1 MAEKAQQEPTMEEI
15 LSSIRKIIS
24 DDGVPQETTQTEA
37 PAQAESFQMSDE
49 ADDLD
54 DLSFDDDAFDAPL
67 PKDEAG
73 VLEALTAEPDAAFN
87 DDVFEVDS
95 EEEVFEA
102 SNDTYD
108 ELPPLDDL
116 SSFEVEERLD
126 DGIVETA
133 TFEAPEFDAPEFEIE
148 DNTPAAPFEAFE
160 PEPVIEEIAPE
171 PIYAAEPPAEPELE
185 PAFTEEPRPMAATSL
200 TDDKTAAAA
209 AGSLSKLFSK
219 VEFGEEAGGNN
230 TIEGLVREML
240 RPMLKEWLDENLPG
254 IVDKHVEAEVKR
266 IASRA
271 G

>member
-24 DDGVPQETTQTEA
+24 DDGPPEDTSAAEPQGETVAFEVRDDDTGD
-37 PAQAESFQMSDE
+37 F
-49 ADDLD
+49 DDLA
-54 DLSFDDDAFDAPL
+54 FDDDDTFEATL
-67 PKDEAG
+67 PDGEAS
-73 VLEALTAEPDAAFN
+73 VLEALTAAPDETFN
-87 DDVFEVDS
+87 DDVFDTEPV
-95 EEEVFEA
+95 EFEA
-102 SNDTYD
+102 SEDSFD

-116 SSFEVEERLD
+116 SSFEIDEPQD
-126 DGIVETA
+126 DGIVEA
-133 TFEAPEFDAPEFEIE
+133 AAFEAPIPEPEPEIE
-148 DNTPAAPFEAFE
+148 DLTAFAPEPEPEVENIPEPVFVAEPAPE
-160 PEPVIEEIAPE
+160 PEPVIEEEVA
-171 PIYAAEPPAEPELE
+171 
-185 PAFTEEPRPMAATSL
+185 PMAASTL

-209 AGSLSKLFSK
+209 AGSLSKLLSK
-219 VEFGEEAGGNN
+219 VEFGEDAGGDN

>member
-24 DDGVPQETTQTEA
+24 DDGPPEDK
-37 PAQAESFQMSDE
+37 PQAEASTEVDGFEMRDDDT
-49 ADDLD
+49 DDLD
-54 DLSFDDDAFDAPL
+54 DLSFDDDDTFEAAL
-67 PKDEAG
+67 PEDEAG
-73 VLEALTAEPDAAFN
+73 VLEALTAEPEEAFG
-87 DDVFEVDS
+87 DDVFET
-95 EEEVFEA
+95 EPAAFEA
-102 SNDTYD
+102 SNDSFE

-116 SSFEVEERLD
+116 SAFEIDEPQD
-126 DGIVETA
+126 DGIVETPS
-133 TFEAPEFDAPEFEIE
+133 FEAAEPEIE
-148 DNTPAAPFEAFE
+148 ETPAFEAFQPEPVVEETPEPVFAAAPEPTPE
-160 PEPVIEEIAPE
+160 PEPVFKE
-171 PIYAAEPPAEPELE
+171 E
-185 PAFTEEPRPMAATSL
+185 PAPMASSTL

-209 AGSLSKLFSK
+209 AGSLSKLLSK

-240 RPMLKEWLDENLPG
+240 RPMLKEWLDENLAG